1 MEKNAVITGSSRGIG
16 RAIASA
22 FAEKGWGVC
31 INYIERQ
38 DLAEELRDQI
48 IAKGGRAIAV
58 RADVADKEQVDEMFK
73 KAQEE
78 LGPISLLVNNA
89 GISCHKQFQDID
101 METWRRIFD
110 VNVFGCVN
118 CVNAALPYMLH
129 EHEGIIINMSS
140 IWGHHGGSCES
151 VYTASKHAIIGLT
164 RSLSAELAPSHI
176 RVNAIS
182 PGVVETDMM
191 RKELSEEE
199 LEGLKW
205 EIPLERFGSTEDV
218 AKAALYIAEAGY
230 MTGQTIVLDGGYM
243 I

>member
-1 MEKNAVITGSSRGIG
+1 MKKNVLITGSSRGIG
-16 RAIASA
+16 RAVASA

-31 INYIERQ
+31 INYIERK
-38 DLAEELRDQI
+38 DLAEELRDEI
-48 IAKGGRAIAV
+48 ISGGGRAIAV
-58 RADVADKEQVDEMFK
+58 KADVADKEQVEEMFK
-73 KAQEE
+73 SAEE
-78 LGPISLLVNNA
+78 ALGPISVLVNNA

-101 METWRRIFD
+101 MATWHRIFD

-129 EHEGIIINMSS
+129 EHEGVIINMSS

-151 VYTASKHAIIGLT
+151 VYTASKHAIMGLT

-191 RKELSEEE
+191 HNELNEEE
-199 LEGLKW
+199 LEALKW
-205 EIPLERFGSTEDV
+205 EIPLERFGRTEDI
-218 AKAALYIAEAGY
+218 AKAALYIAEAEY
-230 MTGQTIVLDGGYM
+230 MTGQTIVLDGGYL